1 MERWLNK
8 VLNSLH
14 LVINLR
20 KEALGNIKN
29 LFQREKKDKKD

>member
-8 VLNSLH
+8 NLH
-14 LVINLR
+14 TSYLEINLK

-29 LFQREKKDKKD
+29 LSQREKKDRKD